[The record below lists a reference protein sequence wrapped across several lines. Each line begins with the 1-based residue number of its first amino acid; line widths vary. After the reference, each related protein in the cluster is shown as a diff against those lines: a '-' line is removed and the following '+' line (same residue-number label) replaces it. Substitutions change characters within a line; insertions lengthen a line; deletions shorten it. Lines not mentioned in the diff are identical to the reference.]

1 MESRD
6 TLPDIYPQKRSS
18 EKNVSLLKQG
28 KIVLCI
34 IAAVVVCMG
43 LISLFLFSSQED
55 GHYVI
60 SHSLSSGR
68 YLAVVYIE
76 GVIEEAN
83 TEYDQ
88 QWLLD
93 TIETLMDDKKNVGLL
108 LHINS
113 PGGGVYQADEVYLAL
128 KEYAQ
133 TKHVW
138 AYLGALAASGGYY
151 IAAASDYIVANR
163 NTLTGSIGVIA
174 GQSLDLSS
182 LMEKY
187 GVKMTTV
194 TAGRNK
200 NMMNINEPFTDEQRA
215 IMQSVADECYEQF
228 VDIVSESRGL
238 SVESVRELADG
249 RIYTAKQALNNGLVD
264 EILSFDDTVDS
275 LLQLISDSDSVS
287 VIDFSVQW
295 KPSLYDYLKR
305 ITSSMQLAV
314 TEQEGSF
321 LIDRVKRSCNI
332 PFPAYYWNGF

>member
-6 TLPDIYPQKRSS
+6 TLPDIYPQKRSA
-18 EKNVSLLKQG
+18 EKNGSLLKQG

-151 IAAASDYIVANR
+151 IAAASDSASFS
-163 NTLTGSIGVIA
+163 LTTSSIER
-174 GQSLDLSS
+174 QLSRSLSVSLSC
-182 LMEKY
+182 M
-187 GVKMTTV
+187 GMTTSPSPV
-194 TAGRNK
+194 STAISMPLSK
-200 NMMNINEPFTDEQRA
+200 ACF
-215 IMQSVADECYEQF
+215 
-228 VDIVSESRGL
+228 SRY
-238 SVESVRELADG
+238 SS
-249 RIYTAKQALNNGLVD
+249 
-264 EILSFDDTVDS
+264 
-275 LLQLISDSDSVS
+275 IS
-287 VIDFSVQW
+287 
-295 KPSLYDYLKR
+295 
-305 ITSSMQLAV
+305 
-314 TEQEGSF
+314 G
-321 LIDRVKRSCNI
+321 
-332 PFPAYYWNGF
+332 